1 MAEVNGDAMG
11 IVLARVDNRLIHGQI
26 IESWV
31 PALDVDCIV
40 VANNQLATVAFQK
53 TLMEAAVPRGIRVS
67 IGSVE
72 EMADRL
78 KSGELEAH
86 RILLLFASPRDALRA
101 YRMGIL
107 FQELNIGNL
116 QGGKD
121 KLRVNCTVSLTGDD
135 MAQLQM
141 LEDQGVR
148 IVLQCIPSDRRQIWR
163 RSPR

>member
-1 MAEVNGDAMG
+1 MTDVSGDAVG

-40 VANNQLATVAFQK
+40 VANNQLAAVAFQK

-67 IGSVE
+67 IGCIE
-72 EMADRL
+72 EMVDQL
-78 KSGELEAH
+78 KSRDLEAH
-86 RILLLFASPRDALRA
+86 RILLLFANPRDALRA

-107 FQELNIGNL
+107 FHELNIGNL

-121 KLRVNCTVSLTGDD
+121 KKRISCTVALTGDD
-135 MAQLQM
+135 IAQLQA
-141 LEDQGVR
+141 LEDHGVK
-148 IVLQCIPSDRRQIWR
+148 IVLQCIPSDRRQLWR
-163 RSPR
+163 RSPD